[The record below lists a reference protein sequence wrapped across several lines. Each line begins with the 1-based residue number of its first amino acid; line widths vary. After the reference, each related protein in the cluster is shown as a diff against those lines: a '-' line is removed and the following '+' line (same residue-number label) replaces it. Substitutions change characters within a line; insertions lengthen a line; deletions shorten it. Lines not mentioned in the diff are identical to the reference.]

1 MSVPDGSRFLAAEAG
16 YDEAVA
22 VFQGLPWDGS
32 VSWRDG
38 ARDAPRAVRIASDS
52 IETYSPILRAD
63 LEDYAIHD
71 AGDLPLPDMDAPD
84 VMDLIAAETEKHLR
98 AGKFLISIGG
108 DHSVSIGTT
117 RGARRVFPDLV
128 HLVYDAHMDMR
139 PSYDGTDLSHACGT
153 RHMSMAGTTI
163 ALGIRSGAREE
174 FTDADKMLAFWSTE
188 VEIVP
193 QVRSLLQGKP
203 VFVSCDLDV
212 LDPGQL
218 PGTGTPEPGGC
229 SYKELRA
236 SLLSLQG
243 LNVVGVDFVEVS
255 PNYDPSGRSPVV
267 AAQLSREIFLGL
279 GVAKMPP
286 DQGK

>member
-1 MSVPDGSRFLAAEAG
+1 GIPDGARFLAADASYE
-16 YDEAVA
+16 EAVA
-22 VFQGLPWDGS
+22 VIQGLPWDGS
-32 VSWRDG
+32 VSWRAG
-38 ARDAPRAVRIASDS
+38 ARDAPSAVRIASDS
-52 IETYSPILRAD
+52 IETYSPVLRAD
-63 LEDYAIHD
+63 LEDHAIFD
-71 AGDLPLPDMDAPD
+71 AGDLALAGKAPEDAI
-84 VMDLIAAETEKHLR
+84 DLIAAETERHLR
-98 AGKFLISIGG
+98 AGKFLISVGG

-117 RGARRVFPDLV
+117 RGARRVHPGLV

-139 PSYDGTDLSHACGT
+139 ASYDGTDLSHACGT
-153 RHMSMAGTTI
+153 RHMAMAGTTI

-174 FTDADKMLAFWSTE
+174 FTDADKMLAYWSTE

-193 QVRSLLQGKP
+193 QVRSLLQGRP

-243 LNVVGVDFVEVS
+243 LNVVGVDLVEVS
-255 PNYDPSGRSPVV
+255 PNWDPSGRSPVV

-279 GVAKMPP
+279 GVVKILS

>member
-1 MSVPDGSRFLAAEAG
+1 
-16 YDEAVA
+16 
-22 VFQGLPWDGS
+22 
-32 VSWRDG
+32 VSWRAG
-38 ARDAPRAVRIASDS
+38 ASDAPAAVRIAADS

-63 LEDYAIHD
+63 LEDVRIHD
-71 AGDLPLPDMDAPD
+71 AGDLPLAGKDPADAID
-84 VMDLIAAETEKHLR
+84 DIADATEKHLR
-98 AGKFLISIGG
+98 AGKFAVSIGG

-117 RGARRVFPDLV
+117 RGARRVYPDLV

-139 PSYDGTDLSHACGT
+139 ASYDGTDLSHACGT
-153 RHMSMAGTTI
+153 RHMAMAGTTV

-174 FTDADKMLAFWSTE
+174 FTDADKMLAHWSADVE
-188 VEIVP
+188 VTP
-193 QVRSLLQGKP
+193 SVRSLLQGRP
-203 VFVSCDLDV
+203 VYVSCDLDV

-243 LNVVGVDFVEVS
+243 LRVVGVDLVEVS
-255 PNYDPSGRSPVV
+255 PAWDPSGRSPIV

-279 GVAKMPP
+279 AVVKKRS

>member
-1 MSVPDGSRFLAAEAG
+1 MGIPDGSRFLAADAD

-22 VFQGLPWDGS
+22 VIQGLPWDGS
-32 VSWRDG
+32 VSWRAG
-38 ARDAPRAVRIASDS
+38 AREAPSAVRISSDS
-52 IETYSPILRAD
+52 IETYSPVLRAD
-63 LEDYAIHD
+63 MEDMAIHD
-71 AGDLPLPDMDAPD
+71 AGDLPLPGKDPADAI
-84 VMDLIAAETEKHLR
+84 DLIAAETERHLR
-98 AGKFLISIGG
+98 AGKFLVSIGG

-117 RGARRVFPDLV
+117 RGARRVYPDLV

-139 PSYDGTDLSHACGT
+139 ASYDGTDLSHACGT
-153 RHMSMAGTTI
+153 RHMAMAGTTI

-174 FTDADKMLAFWSTE
+174 FTDADKMLAHWSTE
-188 VEIVP
+188 VEITP
-193 QVRSLLQGKP
+193 PVRSLLHGRP

-229 SYKELRA
+229 SYKELRS

-243 LNVVGVDFVEVS
+243 LDVVGVDFVEVS
-255 PNYDPSGRSPVV
+255 PNWDPSGRSPVV

-279 GVAKMPP
+279 CVAKRPS
-286 DQGK
+286 DLGK